1 MTKVCS
7 GTNHIVLLT
16 LQPADGDGRITATEL
31 AAVMHSL
38 DQNPSDTDI
47 ANMVRA
53 VDADGN
59 GSIDFK
65 EFLSMMAT
73 VGVDGGQL
81 LIEEFRVF
89 DKNGDGLISVMEL
102 KYVMSKLG

>member
-1 MTKVCS
+1 
-7 GTNHIVLLT
+7 
-16 LQPADGDGRITATEL
+16 
-31 AAVMHSL
+31 
-38 DQNPSDTDI
+38 
-47 ANMVRA
+47 
-53 VDADGN
+53 
-59 GSIDFK
+59 
-65 EFLSMMAT
+65 MMAT